1 MESNQNNE
9 ENVSNFLT
17 YFNVLL
23 LTLISFNIIIDIFTE
38 EGMAKDS
45 EKQNI
50 FLAVRSTSVFMWEGH
65 SNWAYV
71 AMDTL
76 LP

>member
-9 ENVSNFLT
+9 RKVSNFLI
-17 YFNVLL
+17 YFNLLL
-23 LTLISFNIIIDIFTE
+23 LTLISFNIIINISTE

-45 EKQNI
+45 ENQNI
-50 FLAVRSTSVFMWEGH
+50 YLPVRSTSLFMWEGLN
-65 SNWAYV
+65 NWAYV